1 MMDIKLYTVGCPN
14 CIILEKKLKQKNIDF
29 ETITDLNIMAE
40 KNIMSAP
47 MLEVDG
53 VMMNYVTAN
62 KWLGEQ

>member
-1 MMDIKLYTVGCPN
+1 MEIKLYTIGCPN

-29 ETITDLNIMAE
+29 EIITDKNIMIE

-53 VMMNYVTAN
+53 IMMNYITAS
-62 KWLGEQ
+62 KWLGEQK